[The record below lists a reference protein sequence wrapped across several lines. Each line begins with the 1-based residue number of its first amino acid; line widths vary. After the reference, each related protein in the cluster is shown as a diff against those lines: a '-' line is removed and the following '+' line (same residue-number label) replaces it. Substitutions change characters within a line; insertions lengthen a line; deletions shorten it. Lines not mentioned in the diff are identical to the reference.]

1 MIYGCIGKT
10 RMRERACLKPAGIGS
25 DSILELTITFK
36 IRTVLLTRK
45 VLLIGLM
52 GAAENVASGVLHS
65 TLIVTIKARNHGV
78 FACVG
83 V

>member
-1 MIYGCIGKT
+1 M
-10 RMRERACLKPAGIGS
+10 
-25 DSILELTITFK
+25 
-36 IRTVLLTRK
+36 RTVLLTRK